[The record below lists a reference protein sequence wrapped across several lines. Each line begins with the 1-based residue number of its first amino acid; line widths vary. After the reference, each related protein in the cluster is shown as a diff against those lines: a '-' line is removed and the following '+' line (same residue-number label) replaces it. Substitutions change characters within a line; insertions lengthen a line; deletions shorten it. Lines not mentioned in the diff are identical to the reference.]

1 VKLEIPDML
10 KTGAGLM
17 MGLFV
22 LAGCNA
28 RHEDAKPPAT
38 EAPVSASA
46 EASGDGMASQSA
58 SAQASSVEVAAIG
71 RLGQKPGLWLLT
83 QSLPQ
88 MEGSSKQKICVSA
101 QQGATL
107 ALTGH
112 DFLGKPEMKGLQCS
126 VHTVRKSDS
135 GADID
140 TVCDVRDTTLT
151 SKVHVDIIGHDA
163 YHQTA
168 ETRYS
173 PAFAGHGDLITI
185 TDGKWLGDCPANMK
199 PGDFVT
205 QDGVHMKVAPIL
217 AKFAA

>member
-1 VKLEIPDML
+1 ML
-10 KTGAGLM
+10 KTGAGLIL
-17 MGLFV
+17 GLFV
-22 LAGCNA
+22 LAGCDS
-28 RHEDAKPPAT
+28 RHEAAKPQGPSDSTSAS
-38 EAPVSASA
+38 ASASA
-46 EASGDGMASQSA
+46 EASDDGMTASQGASSESA
-58 SAQASSVEVAAIG
+58 SVEVAAIG

-88 MEGSSKQKICVSA
+88 MGGSSRQKICVSA

-112 DFLGKPEMKGLQCS
+112 DFLGKPEMKRLQCS
-126 VHTVRKSDS
+126 VHTVRKSDT

-140 TVCDVRDTTLT
+140 TVCDVNDTTLT

-168 ETRYS
+168 ETRYT
-173 PAFAGHGDLITI
+173 PGFAGHGDLITI
-185 TDGKWLGDCPANMK
+185 TDGKWQGDCPANMK

-205 QDGVHMKVAPIL
+205 QDGVHMKVGPVL

>member
-1 VKLEIPDML
+1 ML

-17 MGLFV
+17 LGLLV
-22 LAGCNA
+22 LAGCNSGN
-28 RHEDAKPPAT
+28 EDAKPPAT

-46 EASGDGMASQSA
+46 EASDDGAAASLSA
-58 SAQASSVEVAAIG
+58 SSQASSVEVAAIG

-88 MEGSSKQKICVSA
+88 MGGSSRQKICVSA

-112 DFLGKPEMKGLQCS
+112 DFLGKPEMKSLQCS
-126 VHTVRKSDS
+126 VHTVRKSDT

-140 TVCDVRDTTLT
+140 TVCAVRDTTLT

-173 PAFAGHGDLITI
+173 PAFAGHGDLVTI
-185 TDGKWLGDCPANMK
+185 TDAKWQGDCPADMK

-205 QDGVHMKVAPIL
+205 QDGVHMKVATVL
-217 AKFAA
+217 AKFSS